1 MSFAKMD
8 TGREDRD
15 ISMCFIRIFITAD
28 EKHTRSQ
35 NIRSPDGIRTS
46 DNEQEA

>member
-1 MSFAKMD
+1 MD
-8 TGREDRD
+8 MGKAGRD
-15 ISMCFIRIFITAD
+15 ILMYCIRIFITAD
-28 EKHTRSQ
+28 EKHTRYQ